1 MRILIPIDR
10 DRVEIANG
18 KVDYTYI
25 VFKAHPNSTTPK
37 VTLKRLSITDRWS
50 SVLREDAMIPLK
62 IIANFYY
69 TRDLKDCLF
78 YIEVIGQVGK
88 PLAVSLNA
96 KPWNYVSMW
105 RSPRSDSS
113 RHTTRLGSSI
123 ESERKPD
130 QVLHSYLQLYYPHK
144 IHTLTSKLDLLVII
158 PDLFL
163 NTKTIRKVQ

>member
-18 KVDYTYI
+18 KLDYTYI
-25 VFKAHPNSTTPK
+25 VLKAHPNSTTPK

-96 KPWNYVSMW
+96 KPWNFVNMW

-113 RHTTRLGSSI
+113 RHTT
-123 ESERKPD
+123 
-130 QVLHSYLQLYYPHK
+130 
-144 IHTLTSKLDLLVII
+144 
-158 PDLFL
+158 
-163 NTKTIRKVQ
+163 